1 MKTIAKTLLLLVVFL
16 SIISCKNQ
24 SEAEIKVVETETAQK
39 ILNPDAEYVTAS
51 FEIEGMACPMGCAK
65 PIEKNLAKLDGV
77 KDAKVDFESKTA
89 TIVFDQELA
98 NQDIIIGTV
107 KKTGE
112 SYNVV
117 SWNNNPIEN
126 N

>member
-1 MKTIAKTLLLLVVFL
+1 TLLLLVVFL